1 MSATRES
8 GSPSS
13 RPFDPLGP
21 LATGGVLLEAS
32 AGTGKTWSITSLV
45 LRLVVEEDVRIENV
59 LAVTFTNAATAELR
73 ARVWDRLD
81 EALRTVESYWR
92 EDPKPAPDD
101 VIGRLVTLATGG
113 LGFAIVL
120 GRLRAALEGFDR
132 AQIWTIHGF
141 CQRMLQQN
149 ALASGVAFDTTLVED
164 ERALVREVV
173 EDFWQRELYAAT
185 PATLALLT
193 GVGLDLDRA
202 VSLGDLAI
210 RHPDAEVVPAEPEA
224 LPPPAMPKTTAA
236 RAALERFWWKDRR
249 RAVAII
255 KQAAEQGLLHRRFPV
270 AELDGV
276 MDVGDAV
283 VRGALDRT
291 SFFKLRVLDGA
302 RLAKSMASGGAPL
315 RHPLF
320 DLVSALRAAWI
331 EEMPTAA
338 DYLLSFRYRLIAEV
352 RAAVRRRREASA
364 QRSFDDLLRL
374 LREALEAP
382 GTGAELAASIRKQ
395 FRAVLIDEFQDTDP
409 VQWAIFD
416 GLFVAQPR
424 HWLYLIGDPKQ
435 AIYRFRGA
443 DIDTYLAAK
452 RALGGRIETLARSY
466 RSDARL
472 VQAQNVLFDTG
483 PAAFATR
490 GIDYE
495 RVAAQHADRAEGIG
509 APLRLL
515 FVRRN
520 RHREIDAKWRDNE
533 LPRRVAADIAS
544 LLHKGGTLRAK
555 ASDEPRPVRPRDCA
569 VLVRTNRQA
578 TAIQDALRD
587 VGVPSV
593 LHGPDSVFGT
603 VEAQELERLLAAILE
618 PARTRLARTALAT
631 GLLGGTAV
639 TIAEAAADPQRWEAW
654 VGELRGWLRGWQERG
669 VVHLL
674 RTLVAGRLSGVLARV
689 DGERCMA
696 NLLHLTELLHN
707 AEVGLGLDP
716 AGVLEWLRRARRD
729 ADDDDASAA
738 LRLESDAEA
747 VEIVTIHKSKGLE
760 YPLVWCPYLG
770 LPDSGRTPP
779 AYLHFRDPGD
789 DHGEK
794 LDVAPE
800 RREWAGH
807 QQLVSYELAAE
818 GLRLLYVALTR
829 AKHQVTVWWGGFR
842 DAHRSPLWY
851 ALHRGAA
858 EVFDAEALERFRER
872 TVRDVTDDQLLAEL
886 STLATRSEH
895 TIAVVED
902 LPREVP
908 RYEVIAHSDVTLAP
922 LRYDRATPIENGW
935 RRTSFTGLTR
945 HVDYHVETAQ
955 AAEDETAL
963 EVDEGSSSLAE
974 LAVTP
979 VTSVPLADLPGGRGT
994 GNFLHEVL
1002 EHVDFQGSAEAL
1014 RALVV
1019 ERLPRHGIDEGWAEL
1034 VTVGLGAAL
1043 GTPLHAGEGAPCL
1056 ADLPTSRRLNEL
1068 GFTFPL
1074 AHGGGTGAGRARPRP
1089 LSPERLAEVFARHP
1103 EPGVPRGWIERLRA
1117 LSFLPARGFV
1127 TGAIDLVFEGED
1139 GRFYVVDYK
1148 SNHLGARPADYDTVG
1163 MERAMAAHHYFL
1175 QYHLYTVAAVRYL
1188 RTRIPDFA
1196 YERHFGGVY
1205 YLFLRGMAPGHPA
1218 GTGVFAATPPESLI
1232 ADLSDALDGL
1242 VSVADLR
1249 PPRPSGAATVAPT
1262 GSPGT
1267 DSGPR
1272 PAVPGG
1278 GER

>member
-1 MSATRES
+1 MSATLEGGGR
-8 GSPSS
+8 GS

-45 LRLVVEEDVRIENV
+45 LRLVVEQDVRIENV

-73 ARVWDRLD
+73 GRVRERL
-81 EALRTVESYWR
+81 EQALRAVESHWR
-92 EDPKPAPDD
+92 DEPPEGPGDVPDD
-101 VIGRLVTLATGG
+101 VIRRLVDLAAGE

-120 GRLRAALEGFDR
+120 GRLRAAIEGFDR

-210 RHPDAEVVPAEPEA
+210 RHPDAEVVPAEPAA
-224 LPPPAMPKTTAA
+224 LPPPTMPKTTAA
-236 RAALERFWWKDRR
+236 RVALERFWWKDRR

-270 AELDGV
+270 AELDGI

-291 SFFKLRVLDGA
+291 SFFKLRVLDGE
-302 RLAKSMASGGAPL
+302 RLAKSMAGGGAPL
-315 RHPLF
+315 RHPLY
-320 DLVSALRAAWI
+320 DLVSTLRAAWI

-338 DYLLSFRYRLIAEV
+338 DYLLSFRYRLITEV

-382 GTGAELAASIRKQ
+382 DTGAELAASIRKQ

-416 GLFVAQPR
+416 RLFVGQAG

-495 RVAAQHADRAEGIG
+495 RVAAEHGDRAEGIG

-520 RHREIDAKWRDNE
+520 KHRDIDAKWRDNE

-544 LLHKGGTLRAK
+544 HLHAGGTLRTKEA
-555 ASDEPRPVRPRDCA
+555 DEPRRVRPRDCA

-654 VGELRGWLRGWQERG
+654 VGELRGWQRGWQERG

-674 RTLVAGRLSGVLARV
+674 RTLVAGRLSRVLARF

-729 ADDDDASAA
+729 ADADDANAA

-807 QQLVSYELAAE
+807 QQLVNYELAAE

-858 EVFDAEALERFRER
+858 EVFDAGALEVFRER
-872 TVRDVTDDQLLAEL
+872 TLHDVTDEELLAEL
-886 STLATRSEH
+886 STLATRSAA

-902 LPREVP
+902 VARDVA
-908 RYEVIAHSDVTLAP
+908 RYEVIAASDVTLAP
-922 LRYDRATPIENGW
+922 LRYDRVTPIENGW

-945 HVDYHVETAQ
+945 HVDYHAETAQ
-955 AAEDETAL
+955 AAEDETAS
-963 EVDEGSSSLAE
+963 EVDDGLSVLPAPAPAP
-974 LAVTP
+974 AVP
-979 VTSVPLADLPGGRGT
+979 VPLADLPGGRGT

-1002 EHVDFQGSAEAL
+1002 EHADFQGTEDAL
-1014 RALVV
+1014 RALVA
-1019 ERLPRHGIDEGWAEL
+1019 EGLPRHGLDPGWAEL
-1034 VTVGLGAAL
+1034 VTVGLMGSLRA
-1043 GTPLHAGEGAPCL
+1043 PLHAGEGAPRL

-1074 AHGGGTGAGRARPRP
+1074 AHGGAASESAAPRP
-1089 LSPERLAEVFARHP
+1089 FSPERLAEVFARHP
-1103 EPGVPRGWIERLRA
+1103 EPGVPQAWIERLRA

-1127 TGAIDLVFEGED
+1127 TGAIDLVFQGAD

-1148 SNHLGARPADYDTVG
+1148 SNHLGTHPADYDRAG

-1205 YLFLRGMAPGHPA
+1205 YLFLRGMAPDHPA

-1232 ADLSDALDGL
+1232 ADLSDALDG
-1242 VSVADLR
+1242 A
-1249 PPRPSGAATVAPT
+1249 
-1262 GSPGT
+1262 
-1267 DSGPR
+1267 
-1272 PAVPGG
+1272 GG
-1278 GER
+1278 RR